1 MQASFPRTLAQV
13 DLGHL
18 KFLLDPSLMRIAELS
33 CSLQL
38 SQEYLISSPALIAP
52 LKVHDRNICYAHQA
66 RR

>member
-13 DLGHL
+13 DLGAP
-18 KFLLDPSLMRIAELS
+18 LLDLSVMRIAELRS
-33 CSLQL
+33 FLQL

-52 LKVHDRNICYAHQA
+52 LKVHDLNTCYAHQA